1 MFGKLKKKKIEETG
15 FFTYLLLTQDLNK
28 NKKYIFC
35 TLLQIL
41 LGLEP
46 VKEFNFSDE
55 RRGFP
60 ERIELCLNFLW
71 NFTLLNQYYYGRRWK
86 EKHLSILCFCN

>member
-28 NKKYIFC
+28 IKKYILC

-60 ERIELCLNFLW
+60 E
-71 NFTLLNQYYYGRRWK
+71 
-86 EKHLSILCFCN
+86 SIIMVEDGKRNIYQFCVFATSTFN